1 LKIDSLKYRVLLW
14 FFIITFSIL
23 SLFGFAFYQYMEK
36 HIYNDIKTKLI
47 KKSTYIIYELEHNKT
62 LSSLEKEVV
71 LVDIEASIV
80 QNGKIIEQTQNFPKN
95 IINYSNGFTIKESEE
110 TLQGSYI
117 IQLTPSKKIIITTHD
132 INNVAEDVEDTL
144 IIFVPL
150 LLLIL
155 VFLGSKLIDKVLIP
169 IQNITHRAKEI
180 SINHFSTTIPIPK
193 QEDELKEL
201 IVAFNDMISRLKD
214 GIERMDRFNSD
225 VSHELKTPLTII
237 KGEAE
242 FSLKKL
248 RTTKEYQQSITT
260 ILEQTND
267 MEKLV
272 KDLLLL
278 TRYSK
283 DNIKH
288 SFEKVSLDST
298 LLNIIAKYEHIIKQ
312 KDIKLDIQ
320 KLEHITMEANLTL
333 IYSIFNNLIDNA
345 IKYTT
350 SNKNI
355 YISLYKQQN
364 QIHFYIKDEGIGI
377 AKEHISKITDR
388 FYRVDSSRNKKI
400 KGFGLGLSIVQ
411 QALQLHNGYIEISS
425 KENEGTE
432 VLVVF

>member
-1 LKIDSLKYRVLLW
+1 M
-14 FFIITFSIL
+14 IL
-23 SLFGFAFYQYMEK
+23 SLFGFAFYHYMENE
-36 HIYNDIKTKLI
+36 IYNDIKAQLI
-47 KKSTYIIYELEHNKT
+47 KKTKYITNELHNKQNLQALAKEGLLLDSEVSLIRHNKIIYQTKNFHL
-62 LSSLEKEVV
+62 KEYNQY
-71 LVDIEASIV
+71 
-80 QNGKIIEQTQNFPKN
+80 QNGFHILETEESIKGIYVTTLDK
-95 IINYSNGFTIKESEE
+95 YSKLIV
-110 TLQGSYI
+110 
-117 IQLTPSKKIIITTHD
+117 TTHD

-144 IIFVPL
+144 IVFVPI
-150 LLLIL
+150 LLLIWIL
-155 VFLGSKLIDKVLIP
+155 LGSKLIDKVLSP
-169 IQNITHRAKEI
+169 IKDITQRAKEI
-180 SINHFSTTIPIPK
+180 SINHFSTTISVPK

-214 GIERMDRFNSD
+214 GIESMDRFNSD

-288 SFEKVSLDST
+288 SFKKVSLDST
-298 LLNIIAKYEHIIKQ
+298 LLNIIAKYEHILKQ
-312 KDIKLDIQ
+312 KAIKLDIQ
-320 KLEHITMEANLTL
+320 QLEHITMEANPTL

-355 YISLYKQQN
+355 YIALYTQQN

-377 AKEHISKITDR
+377 PKEHISKITDR

-411 QALQLHNGYIEISS
+411 QALQLHNAKIDIASIVGKGTSVEI
-425 KENEGTE
+425 TF
-432 VLVVF
+432 LL

>member
-1 LKIDSLKYRVLLW
+1 
-14 FFIITFSIL
+14 
-23 SLFGFAFYQYMEK
+23 MEK

-47 KKSTYIIYELEHNKT
+47 KKSTYIIDELEHNKT
-62 LSSLEKEVV
+62 LSNLEKEVV

-117 IQLTPSKKIIITTHD
+117 TQITPSKKIIITTHD

-155 VFLGSKLIDKVLIP
+155 VFLGSKLIDKILTP
-169 IQNITHRAKEI
+169 IQDITYRAKEI

-193 QEDELKEL
+193 QDDELKEL
-201 IVAFNDMISRLKD
+201 IVAFNEMISRLKE
-214 GIERMDRFNSD
+214 GIESIDRFNSD
-225 VSHELKTPLTII
+225 VSHELKTPLTVI

-242 FSLKKL
+242 FSLKKT
-248 RTTKEYQQSITT
+248 RSTTEYKQSITT

-283 DNIKH
+283 DNIKQ
-288 SFEKVSLDST
+288 SFEKVSLDTT
-298 LLNIIAKYEHIIKQ
+298 LLNIIAKYEHILKQKAIKLYIKQ
-312 KDIKLDIQ
+312 
-320 KLEHITMEANLTL
+320 LEHITMEANPTL
-333 IYSIFNNLIDNA
+333 LYSIFNNLIDNS
-345 IKYTT
+345 IKYTPT
-350 SNKNI
+350 NKNI
-355 YISLYKQQN
+355 YISLYTKEN
-364 QIHFYIKDEGIGI
+364 KIHFYIKDEGIGI
-377 AKEHISKITDR
+377 PKEHISKITNR

-400 KGFGLGLSIVQ
+400 KGFGLGLSIVK
-411 QALQLHNGYIEISS
+411 QALQLHNAYIEIKSDID
-425 KENEGTE
+425 EGTE
-432 VLVVF
+432 ILVIFEK